1 MGLRPDKGISIKV
14 AELCGTIKAVMR
26 HVMKHKKSDPKA
38 AFGDRKAGCHFLLR
52 FDFLCRLLRSFLPFP
67 LHG

>member
-26 HVMKHKKSDPKA
+26 HVMKHKKATRRP
-38 AFGDRKAGCHFLLR
+38 LLTGR
-52 FDFLCRLLRSFLPFP
+52 QDVISCFALLSLPAPQELLPFP
-67 LHG
+67 LPDRI

>member
-26 HVMKHKKSDPKA
+26 HVMKHKKRPE
-38 AFGDRKAGCHFLLR
+38 GR
-52 FDFLCRLLRSFLPFP
+52 F
-67 LHG
+67 